1 MFITTSPF
9 RLIRRW
15 SSCRGA
21 TVAVL
26 ICVLALAATAISST
40 QVYRDTAST
49 GISEVS
55 GNQQLELM
63 QPSNRNIFVRIAYR
77 VAVSLGM
84 ALVLA
89 TVVASFMIFDV
100 LLPLFRHTLYLLLH
114 ATRSAWAMA
123 VFALV
128 SGVAGLYYF
137 RYYYTAPKR
146 ASPGAKD
153 DLKRSDR
160 PDSGFDLHPD
170 VTRSEEEADGASYMS
185 SSLEARGNTVRHG
198 GFPGLDTS
206 STASAA
212 ASGKLGSIGFPAD
225 FLSMFMKSIS
235 IFGYIEEPV
244 FREFS
249 RQLQTRRLLA
259 GECMFDSEGDRD
271 DQNFY
276 VVIDGQVQVYLVD
289 DNDNDAKRSDG
300 DGVQARSPS
309 NNQQEPSVGTNN
321 DSVFAAAAEGAFSSA
336 NTMPNAS
343 WADIY
348 DSYGA
353 QHSSGAGSTKSPVLN
368 NDTFPNNPD
377 GDECFSDDDVLGAED
392 ARRSR
397 AILLNVVGPGD
408 VLSSLFSIL
417 SLFTE
422 DVPLRA
428 SPATN
433 AADPSPSSASAGVT
447 QMPHSGFYSDE
458 VLQHGAYQQTD
469 SFSARGPQ
477 QAPSA
482 TQARIHSGPI
492 TAAFSIN
499 SSAAAVTS
507 ESQECLD
514 GALASDGISLA
525 GVGGTH
531 AMQQHALHDHS
542 ASSASSSSRPP
553 SSAYFHP
560 HTHTHTHIYQH
571 QRPNAQQRA
580 SVGPQKAPKT
590 AETKAPRPN
599 VIARATT
606 DTTLAMI
613 PGSAFQRVTRLYP
626 KAAAHILQVIL
637 TRLQRVTFA
646 TLYDYL
652 SLPHELVSVERALNK
667 FARCALPTEIK
678 NSSVLQQISSLYS
691 CHTPGQSEF
700 PPQSPLFGTRRSSF
714 LSSRTSPA
722 VKTVLDGSGSSTLK
736 PSWKVNHQNMLS
748 LARQQMQLNLSLKQM
763 ATNESNDISGS
774 SNNTVQR
781 HRRSGSDADPTSS
794 VPITEDIDALRIQV
808 LKQLCKSLGLDPHT
822 HNGRDTGS
830 SGEMV
835 AGSGSAASTAAVSR
849 RQSAHRRPLP
859 RTEHLLPLLQTMA
872 LPDHKRPPANT
883 QSLLE
888 ISSLVNE
895 LELYHLPDGFA
906 LAEQGKRP
914 HGLYIIIQGC
924 VEVTHRDSVSD
935 FTGATR
941 SRDQDASAVHL
952 SEATRRMTELA
963 REANVRIESRN
974 PKNQSKYSWI
984 SDSNAQ
990 HRPRMQRPLQHLLRP
1005 LSSEADKAHMH
1016 RPYSLRAGDIV
1027 GYLPAL
1033 TDMAALYTARSR
1045 GSAVVGFV
1053 SRWALDRISE
1063 RFPIVLMTLARR
1075 LTAQLPPAIL
1085 NIDYALEWVQIKA
1098 SQMVYRQ
1105 GETSDA
1111 VYVVLSGR
1119 LRAFSEEDGAAT
1131 ILAEYGQGQSVGEP
1145 NLLFSEPS
1153 QFNLHAIRDSELVR
1167 IPTSLFKALMQSAPH
1182 LTFHLSRTLA
1192 LRAAQSL
1199 QNHEQ
1204 QVQNQSQ
1211 TQRSVLT
1218 AGVRSHNRNLKS
1230 IAIIPANADV
1240 PIHAFAEQLEQALK
1254 SISGNIAL
1262 LDHTAVSRVLG
1273 RYAFSRIAGLKIVSW
1288 IAELEQ
1294 RCRLLLHVADGGI
1307 SSQWTRHCIRHS
1319 DFILVVGLGDGDPAV
1334 GDFERL
1340 LLALK
1345 TTARKEL
1352 VLLHENRSC
1361 RRGSTREWLRR
1372 RPWIHA
1378 HHHVQIPGKAML
1390 SSSPTSQGHRHHE
1403 QDLADE
1409 LVAPPIVMP
1418 TLGALGLGRIRHSL
1432 ERYYRRIVRE
1442 PQFTPATSQ
1451 GHRSDLARL
1460 ARYLCGTS
1468 VGVVLSGGGARGIA
1482 LLGVL
1487 QAFEEA
1493 GIPVD
1498 MVGGTSIG
1506 ALMSGLYAKTPDS
1519 VAIHG
1524 PLRAFSRRMS
1534 SLWRFLLD
1542 VTYPILAYTSG
1553 REFNRAIWKVF
1564 RETEIEDLWLPFYC
1578 MTANITRSRPEVHM
1592 SGILWRVV
1600 RASMSLGGFVPPLC
1614 DENGDMLVDGGYLD
1628 NLPVR
1633 VMKTELGADMIF
1645 AIDIAGE
1652 NDTSPVRY
1660 GTSVSG
1666 FWVLLNHLNP
1676 LRSYWIPTL
1685 SEVQSR
1691 LTYASSDRELE
1702 SAKIADSCVYLRVP
1716 PRDVGVLD
1724 FGRFDELYRR
1734 GYEYGRQWTASWQQE
1749 NMLDRWLAPSNGQKA
1764 TIGQT
1769 VADGNDIV
1777 PVAYKLSRRNSI

>member
-1 MFITTSPF
+1 KLH
-9 RLIRRW
+9 R
-15 SSCRGA
+15 
-21 TVAVL
+21 
-26 ICVLALAATAISST
+26 
-40 QVYRDTAST
+40 
-49 GISEVS
+49 
-55 GNQQLELM
+55 
-63 QPSNRNIFVRIAYR
+63 
-77 VAVSLGM
+77 VSLD
-84 ALVLA
+84 AQKLKA
-89 TVVASFMIFDV
+89 T
-100 LLPLFRHTLYLLLH
+100 
-114 ATRSAWAMA
+114 
-123 VFALV
+123 
-128 SGVAGLYYF
+128 
-137 RYYYTAPKR
+137 
-146 ASPGAKD
+146 
-153 DLKRSDR
+153 
-160 PDSGFDLHPD
+160 
-170 VTRSEEEADGASYMS
+170 EA
-185 SSLEARGNTVRHG
+185 N
-198 GFPGLDTS
+198 
-206 STASAA
+206 
-212 ASGKLGSIGFPAD
+212 
-225 FLSMFMKSIS
+225 
-235 IFGYIEEPV
+235 
-244 FREFS
+244 
-249 RQLQTRRLLA
+249 
-259 GECMFDSEGDRD
+259 
-271 DQNFY
+271 
-276 VVIDGQVQVYLVD
+276 
-289 DNDNDAKRSDG
+289 
-300 DGVQARSPS
+300 
-309 NNQQEPSVGTNN
+309 
-321 DSVFAAAAEGAFSSA
+321 
-336 NTMPNAS
+336 
-343 WADIY
+343 
-348 DSYGA
+348 
-353 QHSSGAGSTKSPVLN
+353 
-368 NDTFPNNPD
+368 
-377 GDECFSDDDVLGAED
+377 
-392 ARRSR
+392 
-397 AILLNVVGPGD
+397 
-408 VLSSLFSIL
+408 
-417 SLFTE
+417 
-422 DVPLRA
+422 
-428 SPATN
+428 
-433 AADPSPSSASAGVT
+433 
-447 QMPHSGFYSDE
+447 
-458 VLQHGAYQQTD
+458 
-469 SFSARGPQ
+469 
-477 QAPSA
+477 
-482 TQARIHSGPI
+482 
-492 TAAFSIN
+492 
-499 SSAAAVTS
+499 
-507 ESQECLD
+507 
-514 GALASDGISLA
+514 
-525 GVGGTH
+525 
-531 AMQQHALHDHS
+531 
-542 ASSASSSSRPP
+542 
-553 SSAYFHP
+553 
-560 HTHTHTHIYQH
+560 
-571 QRPNAQQRA
+571 
-580 SVGPQKAPKT
+580 
-590 AETKAPRPN
+590 KAPRPN
-599 VIARATT
+599 VIARAIT

-652 SLPHELVSVERALNK
+652 SLPHELVSVERALGE
-667 FARCALPTEIK
+667 FARCALPTDIK
-678 NSSVLQQISSLYS
+678 DNGVLQQISSIYS
-691 CHTPGQSEF
+691 CKGSGYSAF
-700 PPQSPLFGTRRSSF
+700 SPLSPMLGACR
-714 LSSRTSPA
+714 LSILSPRASPA
-722 VKTVLDGSGSSTLK
+722 VKTALDGSGSSSLQ
-736 PSWKVNHQNMLS
+736 PAWKISHQNMLA
-748 LARQQMQLNLSLKQM
+748 LARQQIQLSLSLKQV
-763 ATNESNDISGS
+763 ATSESNDVSSGGPS
-774 SNNTVQR
+774 VQR
-781 HRRSGSDADPTSS
+781 HRRSGSDADPTVS
-794 VPITEDIDALRIQV
+794 VPLAEDIDALRMRV
-808 LKQLCKSLGLDPHT
+808 LIQLCRSLGLNPHT
-822 HNGRDTGS
+822 HNGRDAAASSEKSAGS
-830 SGEMV
+830 S
-835 AGSGSAASTAAVSR
+835 ASTAAASR
-849 RQSAHRRPLP
+849 RQSTHRRPLP

-872 LPDHKRPPANT
+872 LPDHKRPSANA

-888 ISSLVNE
+888 IPSLVNE
-895 LELYHLPDGFA
+895 LELYHIPDGFA

-914 HGLYIIIQGC
+914 QGLYIILQGR
-924 VEVTHRDSVSD
+924 VDVTHRDSVSD

-941 SRDQDASAVHL
+941 SSDEDASAVHL

-963 REANVRIESRN
+963 REANVRVESRD
-974 PKNQSKYSWI
+974 PKLQTKYSWI
-984 SDSNAQ
+984 SDANAKR
-990 HRPRMQRPLQHLLRP
+990 RPRMQRPLQRLLRP
-1005 LSSEADKAHMH
+1005 LTAETDKAHAH

-1045 GSAVVGFV
+1045 GSVVVGFV

-1075 LTAQLPPAIL
+1075 LTSRLPPAIL
-1085 NIDYALEWVQIKA
+1085 NIDYALEWIQIKA

-1119 LRAFSEEDGAAT
+1119 LRAFAEEDGAAT

-1199 QNHEQ
+1199 QNHEHQ
-1204 QVQNQSQ
+1204 IQNQNQ

-1230 IAIIPANADV
+1230 VAIIPANADV
-1240 PIHAFAEQLEQALK
+1240 PIHVFAEQLEQALK
-1254 SISGNIAL
+1254 GISSNTAL

-1378 HHHVQIPGKAML
+1378 HHHVQMPAKTMH
-1390 SSSPTSQGHRHHE
+1390 SSTTSQGHRRHE

-1409 LVAPPIVMP
+1409 LTAPPFVMP
-1418 TLGALGLGRIRHSL
+1418 TLGALGLGRIRTSL

-1519 VAIHG
+1519 LAIHG

-1660 GTSVSG
+1660 GASVSG

-1734 GYEYGRQWTASWQQE
+1734 GYEYARQWTASWQQE
-1749 NMLDRWLAPSNGQKA
+1749 NMLDHWQTPSTGPKA
-1764 TIGQT
+1764 TKDQT
-1769 VADGNDIV
+1769 VADGGAIA
-1777 PVAYKLSRRNSI
+1777 PAAYKLTRRNSI

>member
-1 MFITTSPF
+1 MH
-9 RLIRRW
+9 
-15 SSCRGA
+15 
-21 TVAVL
+21 
-26 ICVLALAATAISST
+26 
-40 QVYRDTAST
+40 D
-49 GISEVS
+49 
-55 GNQQLELM
+55 
-63 QPSNRNIFVRIAYR
+63 
-77 VAVSLGM
+77 
-84 ALVLA
+84 
-89 TVVASFMIFDV
+89 
-100 LLPLFRHTLYLLLH
+100 
-114 ATRSAWAMA
+114 
-123 VFALV
+123 
-128 SGVAGLYYF
+128 
-137 RYYYTAPKR
+137 
-146 ASPGAKD
+146 
-153 DLKRSDR
+153 
-160 PDSGFDLHPD
+160 
-170 VTRSEEEADGASYMS
+170 
-185 SSLEARGNTVRHG
+185 
-198 GFPGLDTS
+198 
-206 STASAA
+206 
-212 ASGKLGSIGFPAD
+212 
-225 FLSMFMKSIS
+225 
-235 IFGYIEEPV
+235 YI
-244 FREFS
+244 
-249 RQLQTRRLLA
+249 
-259 GECMFDSEGDRD
+259 
-271 DQNFY
+271 
-276 VVIDGQVQVYLVD
+276 
-289 DNDNDAKRSDG
+289 
-300 DGVQARSPS
+300 
-309 NNQQEPSVGTNN
+309 
-321 DSVFAAAAEGAFSSA
+321 
-336 NTMPNAS
+336 
-343 WADIY
+343 
-348 DSYGA
+348 
-353 QHSSGAGSTKSPVLN
+353 
-368 NDTFPNNPD
+368 
-377 GDECFSDDDVLGAED
+377 
-392 ARRSR
+392 
-397 AILLNVVGPGD
+397 
-408 VLSSLFSIL
+408 
-417 SLFTE
+417 
-422 DVPLRA
+422 
-428 SPATN
+428 
-433 AADPSPSSASAGVT
+433 
-447 QMPHSGFYSDE
+447 
-458 VLQHGAYQQTD
+458 
-469 SFSARGPQ
+469 
-477 QAPSA
+477 
-482 TQARIHSGPI
+482 
-492 TAAFSIN
+492 
-499 SSAAAVTS
+499 
-507 ESQECLD
+507 
-514 GALASDGISLA
+514 
-525 GVGGTH
+525 
-531 AMQQHALHDHS
+531 

-553 SSAYFHP
+553 SSAHFHP
-560 HTHTHTHIYQH
+560 YLHSDQHTSSPLYQQQQQH
-571 QRPNAQQRA
+571 QQHQQQQKAQKTQKTALNAQRL
-580 SVGPQKAPKT
+580 KAIE
-590 AETKAPRPN
+590 ANKAPRPN

-652 SLPHELVSVERALNK
+652 NLPHELVSIERALNG
-667 FARCALPTEIK
+667 FARCALPAEIK
-678 NSSVLQQISSLYS
+678 NSSVLQQVSTLYS
-691 CHTPGQSEF
+691 CQGSAAQSAF
-700 PPQSPLFGTRRSSF
+700 APQSPMFGNRSSSF
-714 LSSRTSPA
+714 LSPRTSPA
-722 VKTVLDGSGSSTLK
+722 VKTVADGSGSSSLNS
-736 PSWKVNHQNMLS
+736 SWKISHQNMLA
-748 LARQQMQLNLSLKQM
+748 LARQQMQLSLPLKQM
-763 ATNESNDISGS
+763 ANSESNEISSSS
-774 SNNTVQR
+774 SNVQR

-794 VPITEDIDALRIQV
+794 VPLSEDIEALRMRVLRQV
-808 LKQLCKSLGLDPHT
+808 CKSLGLNPHT
-822 HNGRDTGS
+822 HNGRDITTL
-830 SGEMV
+830 GEKLP
-835 AGSGSAASTAAVSR
+835 GSAASTAAASR
-849 RQSAHRRPLP
+849 RQSTHRRPLP

-872 LPDHKRPPANT
+872 LPDHKRPSANT

-888 ISSLVNE
+888 IPSLVNE
-895 LELYHLPDGFA
+895 LELYHLPDGFT

-914 HGLYIIIQGC
+914 QGLYIILQGR

-941 SRDQDASAVHL
+941 TRDQDASAVHL

-963 REANVRIESRN
+963 REANVRIESRD
-974 PKNQSKYSWI
+974 PKLQSKYSWI
-984 SDSNAQ
+984 SDANAQ
-990 HRPRMQRPLQHLLRP
+990 RRPRMQQLFQNLQSP
-1005 LSSEADKAHMH
+1005 LSSSNTDKTHAH

-1045 GSAVVGFV
+1045 GNVIVGFV

-1085 NIDYALEWVQIKA
+1085 NIDYALEWIQIKA

-1119 LRAFSEEDGAAT
+1119 LRAFSEQDGAAT

-1145 NLLFSEPS
+1145 NLLFNEPS
-1153 QFNLHAIRDSELVR
+1153 RFNLHAIRDSELVR

-1199 QNHEQ
+1199 QSHEHQ
-1204 QVQNQSQ
+1204 IQNQSQ

-1230 IAIIPANADV
+1230 IAVIPANADV

-1254 SISGNIAL
+1254 TISSNIAL

-1378 HHHVQIPGKAML
+1378 HHHVQMPAKAVL
-1390 SSSPTSQGHRHHE
+1390 SSQTSQSHHRHHHHHHHRHE
-1403 QDLADE
+1403 QDLADDIA
-1409 LVAPPIVMP
+1409 APPLAMP
-1418 TLGALGLGRIRHSL
+1418 TLGALGLGRIRNSL

-1660 GTSVSG
+1660 GASVSG

-1724 FGRFDELYRR
+1724 FGRFDELCRR

-1749 NMLDRWLAPSNGQKA
+1749 NMLDHWQAPSIRPKA
-1764 TIGQT
+1764 TKDQA
-1769 VADGNDIV
+1769 VAGGGSGAIV
-1777 PVAYKLSRRNSI
+1777 PTAYKLTRRNSI